1 MNYPLHPI
9 INQIE
14 NHNLIPVIG
23 NDLSVILLSA
33 DTLEQHPRLKEIV
46 LFSEQDKYAVNLYPW
61 LAYQLYKDYKIESEI
76 DAFCLNDVVIELL
89 SNEQY
94 PMGINE
100 LNVTIA
106 NKINNL
112 DDDEINL
119 EAYEK
124 LARIRGIDAYITVNI
139 DGFLERAFKRQSLG
153 SNSSV
158 NFAIPANAIDPS
170 AQDDPKLPTIFNLF
184 GTMAASNFAISDE
197 EYIEYLYQLREED
210 KPFVE
215 KFLSAIKGKS
225 LLMIG
230 CSFPNWLMRFFIR
243 IVTGERLRDNKIGR
257 TVASDTLMDQTELYS
272 FLQQNKVKVIPID
285 PQGAPGSMFK
295 NSLDFI
301 NTLCD
306 KWQETT
312 NNVRNEIKYKE
323 KLFISYSRKDKNFIQ
338 EVKNEFVRKGVNV
351 FFDETDIKGGKIT
364 PIIKQNISNC
374 DYFLAFIS
382 KNSLDKEKYAYDK
395 EWRRA
400 IILNEDADDPEISNL
415 CPYIIDESI
424 PMDDSR
430 IPEEFRDVLMHKLT
444 EKTAIPEVI
453 DKFIVDRQL
462 TKIS

>member
-23 NDLSVILLSA
+23 NDLSVILLKKEE
-33 DTLEQHPRLKEIV
+33 LEAEPKLKEIV
-46 LFSEQDKYAVNLYPW
+46 LFDEDNKHAVNLYPW
-61 LAYQLYKDYKIESEI
+61 LAFQLYNDYKIESEI
-76 DAFCLNDVVIELL
+76 DPFCLNDIVIELL

-106 NKINNL
+106 NKIQNL
-112 DDDEINL
+112 SNDQINL
-119 EAYEK
+119 QAYEK
-124 LARIRGIDAYITVNI
+124 LARIQGIDAYITVNI
-139 DGFLERAFKRQSLG
+139 DGFLERAFKQQSLG
-153 SNSSV
+153 CNKSI
-158 NFAIPANAIDPS
+158 NFAIPSNAIDPS
-170 AQDDPKLPTIFNLF
+170 KVTDAKLPTIFNLF
-184 GTMAASNFAISDE
+184 GTIAESNFAISDE
-197 EYIEYLYQLREED
+197 EYIEYLYQLREEN

-215 KFLSAIKGKS
+215 QFLNAIKGKS

-257 TVASDTLMDQTELYS
+257 TVASDTLLDQRELYS

-285 PQGAPGSMFK
+285 PQGEQGNMFK

-323 KLFISYSRKDKNFIQ
+323 KLFISYSRKDKGFIE
-338 EVKNEFVRKGVNV
+338 EVKNEFVRQGVNV

-382 KNSLDKEKYAYDK
+382 GHSLDKEKYAYDK

-415 CPYIIDESI
+415 CPYIIDQTI
-424 PMDDSR
+424 QMDDER
-430 IPEEFRDVLMHKLT
+430 IPEEFRAVLMHKLT
-444 EKTAIPEVI
+444 EKNAIPEVI
-453 DKFIVDRQL
+453 NKFIIDRKL
-462 TKIS
+462 TKIA